1 MATMQRPHLLLLDEH
16 TAALDPRTAER
27 VLTLSRQI
35 VEKEGLTAMMVTHNM
50 RDAINTGNRLIMMH
64 EGRVVLDIAG
74 EEKKRLTVEGLMAR
88 FSRVSGETFDDDKA
102 LLA

>member
-1 MATMQRPHLLLLDEH
+1 
-16 TAALDPRTAER
+16 
-27 VLTLSRQI
+27 
-35 VEKEGLTAMMVTHNM
+35 
-50 RDAINTGNRLIMMH
+50 MMH